1 MLLKPI
7 PDNLVLQSERLTLRR
22 FTSEDVEVFF
32 RINSE
37 PDLVQ
42 YTTRAALTSLDE
54 AATTLESTH
63 FRADESVGLGRFAC
77 VEKSTGLVVG
87 IAGLRP
93 APEHDSFA
101 FGYRILPE
109 YWGRGFATEAAT
121 TLLQYGYGMLQL
133 DKIVATVFPKNLA
146 SQRVLEKLGLVFEKE
161 VILAD
166 SPQILWLY
174 QPPASA

>member
-1 MLLKPI
+1 VLLKPI
-7 PDNLVLQSERLTLRR
+7 PDNLMLHSERLTLRR
-22 FTSEDVEVFF
+22 FTSADAAVLF

-37 PDLVQ
+37 PELVK
-42 YTTRAALTSLDE
+42 YTTRAALTSLAE
-54 AATTLESTH
+54 AATTLESAD
-63 FRADESVGLGRFAC
+63 FRAAESAGLGRFAC

-93 APEHDSFA
+93 APEHDCFA

-109 YWGRGFATEAAT
+109 YWGQGFATEAAT
-121 TLLQYGYGMLQL
+121 TLLQYGYKKLQL
-133 DKIVATVFPKNLA
+133 DKIVATVFPQNTA
-146 SQRVLEKLGLVFEKE
+146 SVRVLEKLGLLFEKE

-174 QPPASA
+174 QPPESA

>member
-1 MLLKPI
+1 MSAPENPMLH
-7 PDNLVLQSERLTLRR
+7 SERLTLRR

-42 YTTRAALTSLDE
+42 YTTRAALTSLAE
-54 AATTLESTH
+54 AATTLESTN

-87 IAGLRP
+87 IVGLRP
-93 APEHDSFA
+93 TPEHDCFA

-109 YWGRGFATEAAT
+109 YWGQGFATEAAT
-121 TLLQYGYGMLQL
+121 TLLQYGYETLKL
-133 DKIVATVFPKNLA
+133 AHIVATVFPQNLA

-161 VILAD
+161 VLLAETT
-166 SPQILWLY
+166 QKLWLY
-174 QPPASA
+174 QARNPV